1 MSGIADPDT
10 LKATPPVNCA
20 VRITVRTCAGV
31 IVTTSSAP
39 YASPSGEET
48 EAPRRSATVS
58 LLPPSMVISA
68 GSTPS
73 RSMYSSK
80 TNVSVLA
87 SMSPRGVPTSP
98 GSVSSSST
106 ASSAPVAPTKGRSSL
121 ASEKAPRAMSRA
133 SSPPSSSTCSAA
145 SRAVCRG
152 VISISRA
159 SNGSD
164 EFPSNS
170 APSRGTNSSPSR
182 LPTATPESTAGPVTL
197 LSSLKYRVPSARS
210 STGTNS
216 SSSPGP
222 SAPTSTGSPD
232 RPANQFPDRSEYE
245 VAGTVRFSAT
255 PSSYASS
262 ARFQA
267 ASVRFTDTSE
277 SSPGDEGTEPLS
289 ATLVPLPRTNSM
301 PCGSNLDMSTY
312 SSNSRVRVPSSR
324 SRNGASTSSGGSVSA
339 ATVTAWP
346 EPVTYQPM
354 LPAG

>member
-10 LKATPPVNCA
+10 LKATPPDCA
-20 VRITVRTCAGV
+20 VWITVWTCAGV

-58 LLPPSMVISA
+58 LLLSSMAISA
-68 GSTPS
+68 VSTPS

-87 SMSPRGVPTSP
+87 RMSPRGVPSRP
-98 GSVSSSST
+98 GSASSSST
-106 ASSAPVAPTKGRSSL
+106 ASSASVAPTKGRSSP
-121 ASEKAPRAMSRA
+121 ASEKAPRAMSRT
-133 SSPPSSSTCSAA
+133 SSPPPLTYSSA
-145 SRAVCRG
+145 SRAFCRG
-152 VISISRA
+152 VSSISRE

-164 EFPSNS
+164 EFPSSS

-182 LPTATPESTAGPVTL
+182 LATATPEITAGLVTL
-197 LSSLKYRVPSARS
+197 LSSSKYRVPSARS
-210 STGTNS
+210 STGANS
-216 SSSPGP
+216 SSSAGP
-222 SAPTSTGSPD
+222 SAPTSTGSPGS
-232 RPANQFPDRSEYE
+232 PANQFPDRSGYE
-245 VAGTVRFSAT
+245 AAGTVRFSAT

-262 ARFQA
+262 ARFKA

-312 SSNSRVRVPSSR
+312 SSNSRVSVPSSR
-324 SRNGASTSSGGSVSA
+324 SRNGAATSSGGSVSA
-339 ATVTAWP
+339 DTATAKP
-346 EPVTYQPM
+346 EPVTYQPR